1 MSTRLALLFYGI
13 SLLIFT
19 VQAADSSE
27 PVLRPPSPEALTA
40 AIQQGIDTAG
50 SPFYLQ
56 VHCINQE
63 GIRSLEIFPNGIAIW
78 GGRIQISLSES
89 SRVTLLKTLLISEFS
104 QLKPSYGGRQRPEKS
119 EAGFR
124 ISCRLHLKIDE
135 MEKSS
140 VQQADGEQSPQLNH
154 LAAELLNQVK
164 PLADGGVSA
173 IDLNDGL
180 NKLATGELAPQS
192 FKLRF
197 TDLSPENNTKPGSI
211 LRIAGGKISRQ
222 AYSPGSTLGA
232 QLWTPLKQEAYQ
244 ELISAL
250 QIADPV
256 GFPVN
261 LWSER
266 MLELEIQVLQH
277 KKTVLARSFSRL
289 NANDKGPAQQRFD
302 SLIQILRN
310 LNFQK

>member
-1 MSTRLALLFYGI
+1 MPTRLALLFYGI
-13 SLLIFT
+13 SFLICT
-19 VQAADSSE
+19 AQADDSSE
-27 PVLRPPSPEALTA
+27 LVLSPPSPEALTA
-40 AIQQGIDTAG
+40 AIQHCVDTVG
-50 SPFYLQ
+50 SPFHLQ
-56 VHCINQE
+56 VNCISQE
-63 GIRSLEIFPNGIAIW
+63 GIRSLEIFPNSIAIW
-78 GGRIQISLSES
+78 GGRIQISLPEL
-89 SRVTLLKTLLISEFS
+89 SRVTLLKTLLILEFPK
-104 QLKPSYGGRQRPEKS
+104 LEPSYGGRQRPENA

-124 ISCRLHLKIDE
+124 ISCRIHLKIDE

-154 LAAELLNQVK
+154 LAAELLNQVE

-180 NKLATGELAPQS
+180 NKLAWGELAPQS

-222 AYSPGSTLGA
+222 TYSPGSTLGA

-289 NANDKGPAQQRFD
+289 NANDEGPAQQRFD

-310 LNFQK
+310 LEFQK